1 MSRIKQYSL
10 DLLAISEKPW
20 SMAWQPT
27 SYRHKFSYWSQEMIV
42 VNSIIN
48 FLPFTQTTDHLF
60 THALKHR
67 GNYTCRLLQRITFN
81 FLTTQCIY
89 MCYVRFLKRVI
100 TDLIINIW
108 MFFVMVKQCAFCT
121 MGNKFLYFVWIKF
134 LIK

>member
-1 MSRIKQYSL
+1 VSRIKQYSL

-27 SYRHKFSYWSQEMIV
+27 SYRHKFSYWSQEMII

-67 GNYTCRLLQRITFN
+67 GNYTCRLLQRITFQLFN
-81 FLTTQCIY
+81 HAVYLYVLCKILKKSYYWPDHKHLDVLCNGET
-89 MCYVRFLKRVI
+89 MCLLY
-100 TDLIINIW
+100 NG
-108 MFFVMVKQCAFCT
+108 KQIFIFC
-121 MGNKFLYFVWIKF
+121 MD
-134 LIK
+134 